1 MFIISLICKLF
12 SDGPRRTLLDSFLS
26 LRDGSSLGHNFHSS
40 SSQSATMQ
48 LKNGKFSIEVDI
60 QDFDPED
67 IDIKV
72 EGDNIILVGRREIKR
87 GSSSSVRQFNQKFA
101 LPPGL
106 DVAQLTTAVT
116 VEGQLV
122 ISAPQLEDNT
132 AAGII
137 EGFEISQKGDVDI
150 QSSSEAKKTT
160 SEAAFEVEG
169 GHGQTKKVEDSQKK
183 SQQSVTKRETED
195 GFEEEIFEEYE
206 EFTSSSST
214 TTMMTTVGGSG
225 EMMIPMMTLGGAV
238 GGSQTTE
245 TTSTNQNVKAKDG
258 KILELQKGASHNT
271 ETKEMVIPI
280 QREGRPAVEKQR
292 TPRPRLLPFEFPGL
306 TAMPSLTMDCSMP
319 SLPSMEMPGFSMQM
333 SSATDMMAEM
343 QAQVQQQMA
352 QMKMGSSSSSSMQVQ
367 AMSAMNVEKV
377 EATQAA
383 QQVTEKPEVK
393 EASQPTQP
401 QPSEPAQTQDMTDQ
415 DFFVPLRHI
424 AKVKQN
430 ALSEATAMAKMRD
443 GVFELVINIQ
453 GFEPQ
458 DVTII
463 CVDQAATV
471 KAQVVTVD
479 GFVTNTYEQKFTL
492 PDDVDTD
499 KLTSGMSRDGILMIR
514 VPKRASP
521 ERTIAV
527 KKDVE
532 INAVKSALSQCVQSS
547 VDLTEVSAEQIKT
560 ELEEKNI
567 APLNVEKP
575 EDAVKAASAE
585 VVESLTIGV
594 AETLGA
600 EAGELAGIKFASI
613 QAEKAVATLVA
624 EAVRETATRIG
635 HEIAGGFLFLTF
647 TNDHIKDVCCFRNLT
662 QQKFLTFK
670 TEPQAKTLDIRQDRL
685 RAKAYSIYKGWF

>member
-352 QMKMGSSSSSSMQVQ
+352 QMKMGSSSSMQVQ

-393 EASQPTQP
+393 EASQQP

>member
-319 SLPSMEMPGFSMQM
+319 SLPSLEMPGFSMQM

-352 QMKMGSSSSSSMQVQ
+352 QMKMGSSSSMQVQ

-393 EASQPTQP
+393 EASQQP

>member
-1 MFIISLICKLF
+1 MFIISLICKLC

-60 QDFDPED
+60 QDFEPED

-72 EGDNIILVGRREIKR
+72 EGDNIILAGRREIKR

-101 LPPGL
+101 VPPGL
-106 DVAQLTTAVT
+106 DVSQLATAVT
-116 VEGQLV
+116 AEGMLV
-122 ISAPQLEDNT
+122 ISAPQLEDTT

-195 GFEEEIFEEYE
+195 GFEEEIIEEYE

-225 EMMIPMMTLGGAV
+225 EMMIPMMTLGGAM

-245 TTSTNQNVKAKDG
+245 TTSTNQNLKAKDG
-258 KILELQKGASHNT
+258 KILEMQRGATHNT

-280 QREGRPAVEKQR
+280 QIEGRPAVEKQR

-306 TAMPSLTMDCSMP
+306 PAMPSLTMDCSLP
-319 SLPSMEMPGFSMQM
+319 SLPSLEMGGGFSMKM

-352 QMKMGSSSSSSMQVQ
+352 QMQVGSSSMQ
-367 AMSAMNVEKV
+367 AMSAMNLQ
-377 EATQAA
+377 TA
-383 QQVTEKPEVK
+383 QQVTEKPQVQEVSQK
-393 EASQPTQP
+393 AQQQPVERAPAAQPAEA
-401 QPSEPAQTQDMTDQ
+401 QDMTDQ

-458 DVTII
+458 DVQII
-463 CVDQAATV
+463 CADQAATV

-600 EAGELAGIKFASI
+600 EAGELAGIKFASS
-613 QAEKAVATLVA
+613 QAEKAVASLVA

-635 HEIAGGFLFLTF
+635 HEIAGEFFICDF
-647 TNDHIKDVCCFRNLT
+647 HK
-662 QQKFLTFK
+662 
-670 TEPQAKTLDIRQDRL
+670 
-685 RAKAYSIYKGWF
+685 